1 MQIDSIYKTVQAILN
16 KDQLG
21 YLKPMHYNLFLR
33 NAIRK
38 EYNNYLIE
46 LRVNVRKSNWHLDG
60 KDMANYSQH
69 VQQLLEYYSEE
80 TDIIKTTNFLL
91 PNDLEYIEDVFYGNT
106 RVEKV
111 NYSDFKDLQSNNYAK
126 ATLCSPNCAKV
137 GLSLKVSP
145 NDINEISL
153 HYLRKPKEPNWTFI
167 EFQGKPM
174 FNPTASDFQDVDA
187 PETSYDNI
195 ISNIVEQA
203 SKMLRDLQLTQ
214 LENADQNQ
222 ELQDLNRQ

>member
-33 NAIRK
+33 NAIRR

-60 KDMANYSQH
+60 KDMADYSQH
-69 VQQLLEYYSEE
+69 IQQLLEYYSEE
-80 TDIIKTTNFLL
+80 KEITKTTNFLL

-145 NDINEISL
+145 NDINKISL